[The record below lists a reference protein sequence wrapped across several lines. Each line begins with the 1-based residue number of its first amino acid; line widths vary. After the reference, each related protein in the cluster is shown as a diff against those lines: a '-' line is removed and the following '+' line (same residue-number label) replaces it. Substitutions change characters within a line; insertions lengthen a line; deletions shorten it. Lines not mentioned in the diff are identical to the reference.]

1 MTPILSRRALLGGIA
16 AGATS
21 AILAAC
27 GGGTKDLT
35 PSAAATS
42 TPGATPAT
50 AAAGGATVPA
60 GPLSGVAT
68 RVAGQLTPIA
78 ATPTT
83 GAPTAAATAAPTATA
98 IPATR
103 IAAPPT
109 PSGMAGMVYAL
120 TNQESENQVAIFSRR
135 ADGKLTFERAVST
148 GGKGVGE
155 QQDGEGLGSQGA
167 ALLSPDGRLLFVCN
181 GGSKDI
187 SVFGAQ
193 DTGLTMVQKIASN
206 GPRPISLTMH
216 GTTLYALNFSRQQPG
231 NGTITAFTI
240 GSDGKLTP
248 LANSTKPLSGNG
260 NVDPGQVLFNAKGD
274 LLVVT
279 EKATS
284 KLVSYAVGA
293 NGIASAP
300 TAFTAGGE
308 APFSLAF
315 VNDTLLVTAD
325 NFGDAQNKGAA
336 SSFSIGDKGSLKLV
350 SKAVPDKQTGA
361 CWITAS
367 KDGKYA
373 WVVNSGAA
381 TISGY
386 QIDSGGKLSLINA
399 DGITV
404 RAGTKP
410 RDIAQSADGKF
421 LYVLNSNEG
430 TVEGF
435 AVQANGKLESLG
447 EAGKFPAPGGIGLTA
462 R

>member
-1 MTPILSRRALLGGIA
+1 MKPILSRRAFLGGIA

-27 GGGTKDLT
+27 GGST
-35 PSAAATS
+35 AATS
-42 TPGATPAT
+42 TPGTTPTT
-50 AAAGGATVPA
+50 AATGGATAPTGA
-60 GPLSGVAT
+60 LSNIATQVAD
-68 RVAGQLTPIA
+68 RLTPAA

-83 GAPTAAATAAPTATA
+83 IAPTAAVTAAPSVTA
-98 IPATR
+98 IPTARVAVTS
-103 IAAPPT
+103 T
-109 PSGMAGMVYAL
+109 PSGTAGMVYAL
-120 TNQESENQVAIFSRR
+120 TNQEADNQVAIFSRR

-167 ALLSPDGRLLFVCN
+167 ALLSPDGKFLFVCN

-187 SVFGAQ
+187 SVFSTQ
-193 DTGLTMVQKIASN
+193 ETNLSMIQKIPSN

-216 GTTLYALNFSRQQPG
+216 GATLYALNFSRQQPG
-231 NGTITAFTI
+231 NGNITAFTV
-240 GSDGKLTP
+240 GGDGKLTP
-248 LANSTKPLSGNG
+248 LANSTKPLSNNG
-260 NVDPGQVLFNAKGD
+260 NVDPGQVRFSPKGD

-279 EKATS
+279 EKATN
-284 KLVSYAVGA
+284 KLVSYTVGA

-300 TAFTAGGE
+300 TAFASGGE
-308 APFSLAF
+308 APFSFAF

-361 CWITAS
+361 CWITVS
-367 KDGKYA
+367 KDGTYA
-373 WVVNSGAA
+373 WVVNTGAA
-381 TISGY
+381 TVSGY
-386 QIDSGGKLSLINA
+386 QIDPSGKLTLLNA
-399 DGITV
+399 DGITA
-404 RAGTKP
+404 RAGAKP

-421 LYVLNSNEG
+421 LYVLNSGEG

-447 EAGKFPAPGGIGLTA
+447 EAGKFPAPGGIGLAA

>member
-1 MTPILSRRALLGGIA
+1 MRTILSRRALLGGIA

-27 GGGTKDLT
+27 GGGTVATST
-35 PSAAATS
+35 PSAAPT
-42 TPGATPAT
+42 T
-50 AAAGGATVPA
+50 AATGGATAPPGA
-60 GPLSGVAT
+60 LSNIATQVAD
-68 RVAGQLTPIA
+68 RLTPAA

-83 GAPTAAATAAPTATA
+83 IAPTAAATAAPSATA

-103 IAAPPT
+103 VAATPT
-109 PSGMAGMVYAL
+109 PSSTAGMVYAL
-120 TNQESENQVAIFSRR
+120 SNQESDNQVAIFSRR

-167 ALLSPDGRLLFVCN
+167 ALLSPDGKFLFVCN

-187 SVFGAQ
+187 SVFGVQ
-193 DTGLTMVQKIASN
+193 DTNLTMVQKISSN

-216 GTTLYALNFSRQQPG
+216 GAILYSLNFSRQQPTNG
-231 NGTITAFTI
+231 NITGFTV

-248 LANSTKPLSGNG
+248 LANSMKPLSNSG
-260 NVDPGQVLFNAKGD
+260 NVDPGQVLFSPKGD

-279 EKATS
+279 EKATN
-284 KLVSYAVGA
+284 KLVSYTVGA

-300 TAFTAGGE
+300 TAFASGGE
-308 APFSLAF
+308 APFSFAF

-361 CWITAS
+361 CWITVS
-367 KDGKYA
+367 KDGTYA
-373 WVVNSGAA
+373 WVVNTGAA
-381 TISGY
+381 TVSGY
-386 QIDSGGKLSLINA
+386 QIDPSGKLTLLSA
-399 DGITV
+399 DGITA
-404 RAGTKP
+404 RAGAKP
-410 RDIAQSADGKF
+410 RDIAQSVDGKF
-421 LYVLNSNEG
+421 LYVLNSGEG

-447 EAGKFPAPGGIGLTA
+447 EAGKFPAPGGIGLAA